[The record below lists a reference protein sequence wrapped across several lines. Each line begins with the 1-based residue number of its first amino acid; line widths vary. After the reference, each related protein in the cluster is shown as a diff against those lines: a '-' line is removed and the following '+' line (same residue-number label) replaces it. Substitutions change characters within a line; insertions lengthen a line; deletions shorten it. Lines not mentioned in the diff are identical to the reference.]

1 MRKNIS
7 LLITSILIFTS
18 LFINPNITYA
28 AEPQI
33 NGQYAV
39 LMDYETGEVLYE
51 KNPHE
56 KMYPAST
63 TKGWTGYLV
72 IKNVDDLNSK
82 VTIDYDLGYIDGSA
96 MYIKKGETYTVRQL
110 LEGLLVHSS
119 NDAAV
124 VLANYVS
131 GSVEEFAS
139 LMNEEAKKIGA
150 KGTHFNN
157 PNGLPDTNHYT
168 TAYDMALMARE
179 AMTNEVFRDIV
190 NNRSV
195 HFEPTSE
202 NPYARTFV
210 STNKFISGGRQIPYK
225 GKYVDIKYDIVE
237 GLKTG
242 FTNAAGKCLLTSAY
256 KDDLRLITAV
266 FKSTGDEVYVDSRTL
281 LDYGYENYES
291 KTIVEEN
298 KLMGSKK
305 IWYSKEKNLE
315 YVTANPYKTIVKKGE
330 EPTGYTTK
338 SELDKIK
345 LPIKKG
351 QKVGTLEVY
360 KDDKLVSNVDL
371 VSKDD
376 VNYIFSNMSL
386 DIKDIINFKSIMK
399 VLGVL
404 VIALVAIF
412 VGLIL
417 IKKKNNRRRKSMF
430 SKKRR

>member
-18 LFINPNITYA
+18 LFINPNIAYA
-28 AEPQI
+28 AGPEI
-33 NGQYAV
+33 KGKYAV
-39 LMDYETGEVLYE
+39 LMDYESGEILYE
-51 KNPHE
+51 KNAYE

-72 IKNVDDLNSK
+72 LKNVDDLNSK

-96 MYIKKGETYTVRQL
+96 MYIKTGETYTVRQL

-131 GSVEEFAS
+131 GSVEEFAK
-139 LMNEEAKKIGA
+139 LMNEEAKNIGA

-168 TAYDMALMARE
+168 TAYDMALMSRE
-179 AMTNEVFRDIV
+179 AMTNNTFRDIV
-190 NNRSV
+190 DNRVV
-195 HFEPTSE
+195 HFEPTNL

-210 STNKFISGGRQIPYK
+210 STNKFISGGRQIQYK

-256 KDDLRLITAV
+256 KDDLRLITTV
-266 FKSTGDEVYVDSRTL
+266 FNSVGDDVYVDSRTL
-281 LDYGYENYES
+281 IDYGYENYES
-291 KTIVEEN
+291 KTIVDEN
-298 KLMGSKK
+298 KLIGSKK

-315 YVTANPYKTIVKKGE
+315 YVTANPYKTIVKKGGE
-330 EPTGYTTK
+330 ATGYTTK
-338 SELDKIK
+338 AKLDKIK

-351 QKVGTLEVY
+351 QKVGILEVY
-360 KDDKLVSNVDL
+360 KDDKLVSKVDL
-371 VSKDD
+371 VAKND
-376 VNYIFSNMSL
+376 VNYIFSNISG
-386 DIKDIINFKSIMK
+386 DIKSIINFKTLMTF
-399 VLGVL
+399 LGVI
-404 VIALVAIF
+404 VIALVGVFA
-412 VGLIL
+412 GMSL
-417 IKKKNNRRRKSMF
+417 IKKRNSRRRKSMF